1 MKKKINRIGLLVAIL
16 LQLCSMSRAQLVCF
30 SDAEKFDKTFNS
42 FLLIGKVSQQT
53 YTVTCY
59 NKEYVLH
66 IYNDRLEVQKNIV
79 LDFLPNKCELMEA
92 FIYDN
97 NSIVLLY
104 KYIDKGIG
112 YAEYAN
118 LNLDGLLKRQ
128 SIVFEKK
135 TNLFKGDVDEFNWA
149 ISDDKKQFVIYNAKQ
164 RQSSF
169 QIQYCFNTADSL
181 SAIHNL
187 SVPTN
192 EIAILSKFVLN
203 KEGVLAMFIQDVSSA
218 MDKPYSHALATINLK
233 SASIGFSSIPIPL
246 NAYALEHIITPHAV
260 SNQFIL
266 SLIVKSKAKQ
276 VNKELQLFQI
286 AEQGA
291 KANLLASYAFNSV
304 ALFAHMPI
312 GKSNDFQQ
320 FHLSKAL
327 CKTDGSI
334 FLELENYYETSRVV
348 NMGGFSVMAFGSAP
362 MSNTKTIREF
372 HYGQLLVLNLDKE
385 GSIKWQSLVDKE
397 QFSQDDEGYFS
408 SYSTVLSGGNILYF
422 YSTVGSDKIRGQLVA
437 VDAATGK
444 LDLEP
449 LHSYKNE
456 TSEWVPRSAM
466 QISANELLIP
476 CIKKKQFYLTK
487 LIF

>member
-1 MKKKINRIGLLVAIL
+1 
-16 LQLCSMSRAQLVCF
+16 
-30 SDAEKFDKTFNS
+30 
-42 FLLIGKVSQQT
+42 
-53 YTVTCY
+53 
-59 NKEYVLH
+59 
-66 IYNDRLEVQKNIV
+66 
-79 LDFLPNKCELMEA
+79 
-92 FIYDN
+92 
-97 NSIVLLY
+97 
-104 KYIDKGIG
+104 
-112 YAEYAN
+112 
-118 LNLDGLLKRQ
+118 
-128 SIVFEKK
+128 
-135 TNLFKGDVDEFNWA
+135 
-149 ISDDKKQFVIYNAKQ
+149 
-164 RQSSF
+164 
-169 QIQYCFNTADSL
+169 
-181 SAIHNL
+181 
-187 SVPTN
+187 
-192 EIAILSKFVLN
+192 
-203 KEGVLAMFIQDVSSA
+203 
-218 MDKPYSHALATINLK
+218 
-233 SASIGFSSIPIPL
+233 
-246 NAYALEHIITPHAV
+246 
-260 SNQFIL
+260 
-266 SLIVKSKAKQ
+266 
-276 VNKELQLFQI
+276 LQLFQI

-372 HYGQLLVLNLDKE
+372 HYGPLLVLNLDKE
-385 GSIKWQSLVDKE
+385 GSVKWQSLVDKE

-449 LHSYKNE
+449 LRSYKNE